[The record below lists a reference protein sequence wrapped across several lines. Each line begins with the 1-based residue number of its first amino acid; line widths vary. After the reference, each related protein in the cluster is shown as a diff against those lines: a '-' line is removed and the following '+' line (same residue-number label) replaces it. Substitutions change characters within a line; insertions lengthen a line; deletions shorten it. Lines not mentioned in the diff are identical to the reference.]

1 MLTSTTGGFSVPV
14 DKVAQDPPDR
24 TPRPATIN
32 SSTKGETPMIK
43 TKAEK
48 IATLAGTAFGL
59 LLVGVAV
66 LALKAWLL
74 GLVLGWF
81 GITALGFW
89 KAVVALLLLDLIL
102 TAAKRAN

>member
-1 MLTSTTGGFSVPV
+1 
-14 DKVAQDPPDR
+14 
-24 TPRPATIN
+24 
-32 SSTKGETPMIK
+32 MIK
-43 TKAEK
+43 TKAGK

-59 LLVGVAV
+59 LLVGVAE

-74 GLVLGWF
+74 VLVLGWF

>member
-1 MLTSTTGGFSVPV
+1 MT
-14 DKVAQDPPDR
+14 
-24 TPRPATIN
+24 
-32 SSTKGETPMIK
+32 K
-43 TKAEK
+43 TKALK
-48 IATLAGTAFGL
+48 IATIAGTAFGL

-74 GLVLGWF
+74 VLVLGWF

-102 TAAKRAN
+102 AAAKRAN

>member
-1 MLTSTTGGFSVPV
+1 MT
-14 DKVAQDPPDR
+14 
-24 TPRPATIN
+24 
-32 SSTKGETPMIK
+32 K

-48 IATLAGTAFGL
+48 IATIAGTAFGL

-74 GLVLGWF
+74 VLVLGWF

-102 TAAKRAN
+102 AAAKRAN

>member
-1 MLTSTTGGFSVPV
+1 MT
-14 DKVAQDPPDR
+14 
-24 TPRPATIN
+24 
-32 SSTKGETPMIK
+32 K
-43 TKAEK
+43 TKALK
-48 IATLAGTAFGL
+48 IATIAGTAFGL
-59 LLVGVAV
+59 LLVGVAE

-74 GLVLGWF
+74 VLVLGWF